1 MPVAADN
8 PMLAVQAQVSKQIT
22 TVLDQYRDH
31 RDALQEKIFFGI
43 FGSPLVQA
51 LLGITKDT
59 EARPI
64 AETSAAAL
72 AARRAR
78 MDGYA
83 AKLETGGFD
92 EALTRAVV
100 YVLAAER
107 RLDQRCALALSIAR
121 QQLMRLSLAAFKVM
135 VREQFFVLQ
144 LQPDRAIE
152 ALALLVPEADARRD
166 LLTQVRTI
174 TEAGDPLSKAESDRL
189 SRIAQVLAVSK
200 RTGAS
205 PVTEPAAG
213 LDAVL
218 N

>member
-1 MPVAADN
+1 
-8 PMLAVQAQVSKQIT
+8 
-22 TVLDQYRDH
+22 
-31 RDALQEKIFFGI
+31 
-43 FGSPLVQA
+43 
-51 LLGITKDT
+51 
-59 EARPI
+59 
-64 AETSAAAL
+64 
-72 AARRAR
+72 
-78 MDGYA
+78 
-83 AKLETGGFD
+83 
-92 EALTRAVV
+92 
-100 YVLAAER
+100 
-107 RLDQRCALALSIAR
+107 
-121 QQLMRLSLAAFKVM
+121 
-135 VREQFFVLQ
+135 VLQ